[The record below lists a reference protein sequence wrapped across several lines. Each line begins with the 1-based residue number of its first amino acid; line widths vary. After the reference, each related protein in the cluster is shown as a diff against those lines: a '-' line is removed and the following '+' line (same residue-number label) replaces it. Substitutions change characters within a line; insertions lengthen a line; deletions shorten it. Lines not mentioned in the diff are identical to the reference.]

1 MPSDE
6 RRGTVMCAEHKVH
19 LMDCFSKHYPNAFR
33 DEEDEDRAEP
43 MTPEMEEEMTQLM
56 HLDVQ
61 EGYGNA

>member
-1 MPSDE
+1 
-6 RRGTVMCAEHKVH
+6 MCAEHKVH